1 MSYRFM
7 RVMVFFDL
15 PVETRTQRR
24 EYRKFRNF
32 LLKTGFMMM
41 QESVYSKIALNA
53 SSAEAIRRAVV
64 RDCPP
69 EGIVQ
74 LLIVTEKQYNG
85 IEFVIG
91 QSKSELLATDERLV
105 IL

>member
-15 PVETRTQRR
+15 PVETRVQRR
-24 EYRKFRNF
+24 EYRYFRNF
-32 LLKTGFMMM
+32 LLKSGFLMM
-41 QESVYSKIALNA
+41 QESVYSKLALNT
-53 SSAEAIRRAVV
+53 STAEAIRRSVMKE
-64 RDCPP
+64 CPP

-85 IEFVIG
+85 IEFIVG
-91 QSKSELLATDERLV
+91 QSKSDLLATDERLV